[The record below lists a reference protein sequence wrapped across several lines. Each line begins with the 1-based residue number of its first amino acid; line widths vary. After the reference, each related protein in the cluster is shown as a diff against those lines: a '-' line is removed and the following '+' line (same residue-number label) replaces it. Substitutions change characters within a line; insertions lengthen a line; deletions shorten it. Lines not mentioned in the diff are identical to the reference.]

1 MDNIQK
7 AITMAGHVIMF
18 LIALSIGI
26 NLYQTLMNVSDSVLL
41 SSEEFSQR
49 AEQAKYNMD
58 EDFTRTIT
66 KAEVIGTLISFAE
79 GNGFVANS
87 IVIDGNTFTK
97 ANIKDIF
104 YVQNLNNKVTH
115 SKYKVSY
122 AFSSDGST
130 VSVEYTGI

>member
-1 MDNIQK
+1 LDNIQK

-26 NLYQTLMNVSDSVLL
+26 NLYQTLINVSDSVLL
-41 SSEEFSQR
+41 SSEGYSQR

-87 IVIDGNTFTK
+87 IVVDGTTYTK
-97 ANIKDIF
+97 AHVKNII
-104 YVQNLNNKVTH
+104 YAQNLNSKVTH
-115 SKYKVSY
+115 SQYKVKY
-122 AFSSDGST
+122 DFSSDGST
-130 VSVEYTGI
+130 VKVVYTGI